1 LENTIIIDKFQ
12 TPTQT
17 FIYSF
22 LLILSIMRPD
32 LSVIIPTYNEEENIQ
47 DTIQKISHT
56 LRLTSTLF
64 EIVVVD
70 DSSTDKTQQIV
81 IDLIARRY
89 PVVLI
94 TRTKS
99 PGLSQSVLEGI
110 ARAQGSVVVVTDA
123 DLSHDITLIPSMY
136 NEIKNNNT
144 DIVIGSRYMKG
155 GGIEDWP
162 IKRRII
168 SWGATFL
175 SRILFPEITDPI
187 SGFFAI
193 KKDLVIHTPHI
204 TPRGYKILLEFLG
217 KCRWHTF
224 KEIPYIFQNRKLG
237 NSKLKTT
244 TIIDFIKQLISISIF
259 PGRAWDEVRKIIK
272 FGIVGLIGVATNMI
286 CLSVFKEIFNT
297 PLIYASFLAIE
308 ISIITNFL
316 MNDNFTF
323 KGMKCEKSFLHRM
336 FSYNSICIG
345 SMIINIAV
353 LMALSSIG
361 INYLIGDAVGILIGY
376 IWNFLANRKITWVE
390 NSPKF

>member
-1 LENTIIIDKFQ
+1 
-12 TPTQT
+12 
-17 FIYSF
+17 
-22 LLILSIMRPD
+22 MRPD

-175 SRILFPEITDPI
+175 SRILFPEITDPV

-224 KEIPYIFQNRKLG
+224 KEIPYTFQNRKLG